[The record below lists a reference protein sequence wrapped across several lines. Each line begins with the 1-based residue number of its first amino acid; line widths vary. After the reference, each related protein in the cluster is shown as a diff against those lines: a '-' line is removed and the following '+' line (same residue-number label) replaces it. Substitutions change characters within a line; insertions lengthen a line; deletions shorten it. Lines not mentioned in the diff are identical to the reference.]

1 MAPDRGGKSTN
12 SGSRTRTPVGSRFDP
27 ANTQA
32 ICDLVADLLGV
43 MVVVTDMEGRALCDV
58 SNPCGLQLAVGNHP
72 RVERHQIEEHRKLCA
87 TSGLTTRL
95 TPSYLGLLCARSFI
109 RIGIELAGM
118 VIAGGM
124 EAKCVIYPIGE
135 GVRDDRPLTNWAVLV
150 KVGEGGAPPNKE
162 DWSRPGRFQDLMP
175 HVQRFRIPYVDAKA
189 LIEATPEFWEFPM
202 CDRDPL
208 PRWSHGRVTLLGD
221 AAHPMLPY
229 LAQGAAMAVEDGCI
243 LADRL
248 ACLPEEP
255 AAALR
260 DYERL
265 RMPRTRRAQLG
276 SRQRAKENHL
286 ASPLARLAR
295 DVRLALRNRFAKDNT
310 PHQAAW
316 LYDYDV
322 AAVK

>member
-118 VIAGGM
+118 VIAGG
-124 EAKCVIYPIGE
+124 I
-135 GVRDDRPLTNWAVLV
+135 
-150 KVGEGGAPPNKE
+150 APDEWP
-162 DWSRPGRFQDLMP
+162 PP
-175 HVQRFRIPYVDAKA
+175 
-189 LIEATPEFWEFPM
+189 PEK
-202 CDRDPL
+202 
-208 PRWSHGRVTLLGD
+208 
-221 AAHPMLPY
+221 
-229 LAQGAAMAVEDGCI
+229 Q
-243 LADRL
+243 
-248 ACLPEEP
+248 
-255 AAALR
+255 
-260 DYERL
+260 
-265 RMPRTRRAQLG
+265 
-276 SRQRAKENHL
+276 
-286 ASPLARLAR
+286 ARLAE
-295 DVRLALRNRFAKDNT
+295 RLDLPVEDLAPHLDEVYHLDKSSQQRIVSTLPKVADLISNIAVAKDT
-310 PHQAAW
+310 TAGATQQPTRRTAT
-316 LYDYDV
+316 
-322 AAVK
+322 